1 MQSLIIDQYHF
12 TEIFSVFNDGL
23 SKSTMAAV
31 ADGITSTGNLPP
43 YVLDRLFD
51 SFSDESLSDVD
62 NQNND
67 DVGEL
72 SNRAGGETDTDSR
85 SIFIRYSDVSD
96 DESDD
101 VNPEDE
107 LHTVLS
113 MLGDASLPEFDFCKK
128 EKVSVNLSTCKV

>member
-1 MQSLIIDQYHF
+1 MAQNHF
-12 TEIFSVFNDGL
+12 TEIFAVFNDEL

-51 SFSDESLSDVD
+51 SFSDESLLDVD
-62 NQNND
+62 DRNNNV
-67 DVGEL
+67 VGEL
-72 SNRAGGETDTDSR
+72 SDRAGGETDTDSG
-85 SIFIRYSDVSD
+85 SIFDRYSGVSD
-96 DESDD
+96 DESNG

-107 LHTVLS
+107 LRAVLS
-113 MLGDASLPEFDFCKK
+113 ILDEALLPEFDFCKK